1 MKRQR
6 NTVLSIAMAF
16 LAVVLLVQLWLL
28 VGTLEAFMG
37 GGGLVGLPAALASGA
52 CLLIAAWLVGSVE

>member
-37 GGGLVGLPAALASGA
+37 GEGLVGLPAALASGV
-52 CLLIAAWLVGSVE
+52 CFLIAAWLVGSVE

>member
-37 GGGLVGLPAALASGA
+37 GEGLVGLPAALASGV
-52 CLLIAAWLVGSVE
+52 CLLIAAWLVWSVE

>member
-6 NTVLSIAMAF
+6 STVLSIVMAF
-16 LAVVLLVQLWLL
+16 LAVILLVQLWLL

-37 GGGLVGLPAALASGA
+37 GEGLVGLPAALASGV
-52 CLLIAAWLVGSVE
+52 CLLAAAWLTRSAR

>member
-37 GGGLVGLPAALASGA
+37 GEGLVGLPAALASGV